1 MSHMTFAIIVFGTVF
16 FIAFSLLFY
25 ILGRVVWEDYR
36 EYRAKRNKTKL
47 DKSSNK
53 AASNRA

>member
-16 FIAFSLLFY
+16 FIAYGLAFL
-25 ILGRVVWEDYR
+25 ILVYAVRKECR

>member
-16 FIAFSLLFY
+16 FIAYGLAFL
-25 ILGRVVWEDYR
+25 ILVYAVRKEYR

>member
-1 MSHMTFAIIVFGTVF
+1 MTFAIIVFGTVF
-16 FIAFSLLFY
+16 FIAYGLAFL
-25 ILGRVVWEDYR
+25 ILVYAVRKEYR